1 MIDLVVRNG
10 TVVTSGG
17 RFHGGVAVEAERI
30 VALGPDSS
38 LPPARCVIDARGHY
52 VLPGLIDAH
61 VHMASEE
68 DSSIAEGLR
77 ANMPR
82 ETEGALYGGVT
93 TFGHFVGMRDEPLLP
108 NVRATIEHGNR
119 W

>member
-1 MIDLVVRNG
+1 MGAD
-10 TVVTSGG
+10 
-17 RFHGGVAVEAERI
+17 A
-30 VALGPDSS
+30 S
-38 LPPARCVIDARGHY
+38 LPPARRAIDAGERY

-68 DSSIAEGLR
+68 DPSIPEGLR
-77 ANMPR
+77 ANMPV

-93 TFGHFVGMRDEPLLP
+93 TFGHFVGQRNEPLLP

-119 W
+119 